1 MPTIYIPTAL
11 RPYADNYAQ
20 LTVDAATVR
29 EAVEKLT
36 EAFPRLRQHLFKED
50 GQLRSFV
57 NLYLGDEDV
66 RHLQGLDTPL
76 TPDAELTIVP
86 SVAGGVSMLE
96 EKPAVRSIIDDA
108 RMHAVSLSQEE
119 VLRYS
124 RHLIMPEVTMEGQ
137 RRLKAACV
145 LLVGTGGLGSPLAY
159 YLAAAGVGTIGLVDF
174 DVVDYSNLQRQIIHF
189 TSDVG
194 RPKLQSAI
202 EKIQAVNPYVQ
213 VVPFETRLTSE
224 NALEILRDFDV
235 IIDGTD
241 NFPTRYLV
249 NDACVLLGKPN
260 VYGSIFRFEGQASV
274 FWAAQGP
281 CYRCLYPEPPPPGLV
296 PSCAEGGVLG
306 ILPGL
311 IGLVQATETIKLILG
326 GAGEPLIGRLLL
338 LDALGM
344 RWRELKLRKD
354 PNCPVCGAHPTVREL
369 IDYAEFCGVRGE
381 EMPQGLQ
388 GIPSLTPQELKQR
401 LDAGEPLVLLDVRE
415 PYELEIS
422 RLPNIKHIP
431 MAQVAERVHE
441 LNPADEIV
449 VICRSGGRSGQ
460 ITRLLLQMGFRRV
473 KNLTGG
479 MNAYAQEVD
488 PSLPVY

>member
-1 MPTIYIPTAL
+1 MPAITIPTAL
-11 RPYADNYAQ
+11 RAYANQQARLQ
-20 LTVDAATVR
+20 VDASTVG
-29 EAVEKLT
+29 EAIQQLIERYPQLK
-36 EAFPRLRQHLFKED
+36 PHLFNEE
-50 GQLRSFV
+50 GRLRSFI
-57 NLYLGDEDV
+57 NLYRGDEDV
-66 RHLQGLDTPL
+66 RYLQGLDTPL
-76 TPDAELTIVP
+76 TESDELTIVP
-86 SVAGGVSMLE
+86 SVAGGAVADV
-96 EKPAVRSIIDDA
+96 PAETTFRSIIDDA
-108 RMHAVSLSQEE
+108 RLRGISLSQEE

-137 RRLKAACV
+137 KRLKAARV
-145 LLVGTGGLGSPLAY
+145 LLIGTGGLGSPLAL

-174 DVVDYSNLQRQIIHF
+174 DVVDYTNLQRQIIHF
-189 TSDVG
+189 TPDVG

-202 EKIQAVNPYVQ
+202 EKIRAINPFVQ

-235 IIDGTD
+235 IVDGTD

-274 FWAAQGP
+274 FWAQHGP

-306 ILPGL
+306 VLPGL
-311 IGLVQATETIKLILG
+311 IGTVQAMEVIKLILG
-326 GAGEPLIGRLLL
+326 RGEPLIGRLLL
-338 LDALGM
+338 LDALEM

-354 PNCPVCGAHPTVREL
+354 PNCPVCGENPTVCEL
-369 IDYAEFCGVRGE
+369 IDYVEFCGLRGVETPTHTQELPSITPRELRERLDRGE
-381 EMPQGLQ
+381 
-388 GIPSLTPQELKQR
+388 R
-401 LDAGEPLVLLDVRE
+401 LIILDVRE

-422 RLPNIKHIP
+422 RLPGAIHIP
-431 MAQVAERVHE
+431 MGQVAERVHE

-449 VICRSGGRSGQ
+449 VMCRSGGRSAQ
-460 ITRLLLQMGFRRV
+460 ITRLLLTMGFGRV
-473 KNLTGG
+473 KNLEGG
-479 MNAYAQEVD
+479 INAYAQEVD